1 MISKI
6 YGYTTGEPQRK
17 NLKILK
23 ILILPGYTTEVPQRN
38 RTGLG
43 HKKKGA
49 LLKLPFRVW
58 CVPCYASTATGA
70 LSSFEVVKKVRRP
83 VRRTRKTIV
92 LSLFEIFS
100 KVRTDPG
107 LAQ

>member
-38 RTGLG
+38 WAGLG
-43 HKKKGA
+43 HKKRE
-49 LLKLPFRVW
+49 L
-58 CVPCYASTATGA
+58 Y
-70 LSSFEVVKKVRRP
+70 
-83 VRRTRKTIV
+83 
-92 LSLFEIFS
+92 
-100 KVRTDPG
+100 
-107 LAQ
+107 

>member
-6 YGYTTGEPQRK
+6 YGYTTREPQSK
-17 NLKILK
+17 FLLYDFFIFLYFPWGSAEKLGW
-23 ILILPGYTTEVPQRN
+23 PWF
-38 RTGLG
+38 G

-49 LLKLPFRVW
+49 LLKLPFKVW
-58 CVPCYASTATGA
+58 CVPCYASTTSGA

-100 KVRTDPG
+100 KVKTDPG